1 MSTIGIFVFI
11 AIVVLWTAVRETL
24 LDKYAYAKHPK
35 AMRNSGLIVAGCFVS
50 TLVLLILAG

>member
-1 MSTIGIFVFI
+1 MSAIGIFVFI

-35 AMRNSGLIVAGCFVS
+35 AMRNSFLIVAGCFVS